1 MLRQY
6 ENQNKKQFDSIFF
19 SPARVKKIIEVIISV
34 LSFIFKSHMVLQNQ
48 NTIHKFYSNKLFYMY
63 VCLHN
68 GQFLIPLD
76 ISHKHLTEKKK
87 CYVALNLAQRISFFV
102 EYTHSSFTTIF
113 HTKHIAFFKIL
124 MYRWVSI
131 PGTLL
136 SRLINKLK

>member
-1 MLRQY
+1 MLMQY

-48 NTIHKFYSNKLFYMY
+48 NTIHKFYSNTLFYMY

-87 CYVALNLAQRISFFV
+87 TLCCTKLVASLS
-102 EYTHSSFTTIF
+102 THIHHLQLFSRPN
-113 HTKHIAFFKIL
+113 IL
-124 MYRWVSI
+124 
-131 PGTLL
+131 PF
-136 SRLINKLK
+136 LKY

>member
-1 MLRQY
+1 MELSNNSSIGFHSKLITNHNSFHQTVSRSFLFVCGDRFKMLMQY

-48 NTIHKFYSNKLFYMY
+48 NTIHKFYSNTLFYMY

-87 CYVALNLAQRISFFV
+87 MLCCTKLGAENFV
-102 EYTHSSFTTIF
+102 
-113 HTKHIAFFKIL
+113 L
-124 MYRWVSI
+124 R
-131 PGTLL
+131 
-136 SRLINKLK
+136 